1 MAKDHRAGSKVKGDK
16 LPAIVMASDLLEGDT
31 VFLAETGWTRDSKA
45 ARIAHDQESADAME
59 AEGKAA
65 AAANAVVDPYLVPV
79 EITEEGHPLARHFR
93 DVMRQKGPSIHPDM
107 GKQADFGPIA

>member
-16 LPAIVMASDLLEGDT
+16 LPAILMASDLLEGDT
-31 VFLAETGWTRDSKA
+31 VFLVKNGWTRDSKT
-45 ARIAHDQESADAME
+45 ARIAYDQETADAME
-59 AEGKAA
+59 AEGKGA

-79 EITEEGHPLARHFR
+79 ELSDEGHPVAKHFR

-107 GKQADFGPIA
+107 GKQADFGPIG

>member
-31 VFLAETGWTRDSKA
+31 VFLTGKGWTRDSKH
-45 ARIAHDQESADAME
+45 ARIAHDQETADRME
-59 AEGKAA
+59 AEGKAS
-65 AAANAVVDPYLVPV
+65 AAANAVIDPYLVPV
-79 EITEEGHPLARHFR
+79 EISDGGHPVARHFR

-107 GKQADFGPIA
+107 GKQAEFGPLT

>member
-1 MAKDHRAGSKVKGDK
+1 MAKDTRAGSKVRGDK
-16 LPAIVMASDLLEGDT
+16 LPVILMASHLLEGDT
-31 VFLAETGWTRDSKA
+31 VFLIKGGWTRDPRE
-45 ARIAHDQESADAME
+45 ARIAHDQETADAME

-65 AAANAVVDPYLVPV
+65 AAANLVIDPYLVPV
-79 EITEEGHPLARHFR
+79 SLSEAGHPVAKHFR

>member
-1 MAKDHRAGSKVKGDK
+1 MDELTAEEFDRANRVNLTGGF
-16 LPAIVMASDLLEGDT
+16 LL
-31 VFLAETGWTRDSKA
+31 ARA
-45 ARIAHDQESADAME
+45 AADAME

-65 AAANAVVDPYLVPV
+65 AAANLVIDPYLVPV
-79 EITEEGHPLARHFR
+79 TLSEAGFPVAKHFR